1 MLAAFSLLLRCTR
14 ELEKLYRAQTSAG
27 ETDAPSAAP
36 PSDPLPAGGPAA
48 ASIHLGPSWASP
60 EEVADVT
67 VALAALVDDD
77 GEETSDI
84 DEDEEELP
92 FYARSPRPFP
102 FAPTISDPRSA
113 LALSPLDELVSVQTL
128 PALDALE
135 RLSLT

>member
-1 MLAAFSLLLRCTR
+1 M
-14 ELEKLYRAQTSAG
+14 
-27 ETDAPSAAP
+27 APLQLP
-36 PSDPLPAGGPAA
+36 P
-48 ASIHLGPSWASP
+48 
-60 EEVADVT
+60 
-67 VALAALVDDD
+67 ALVDDD

-92 FYARSPRPFP
+92 FSARSPRPFP
-102 FAPTISDPRSA
+102 FAPTISDSHSA